1 VTRYASFLVAV
12 RSPFGVYER
21 DDGKSGEYRCLQYA
35 IVYIDEADS
44 RYSSLPVSSTSC
56 KILTIAE
63 TGARTEKVCFSER
76 LHERARA

>member
-12 RSPFGVYER
+12 RSPFGVYVER

-35 IVYIDEADS
+35 IVYIEEADS

-56 KILTIAE
+56 KILTTE
-63 TGARTEKVCFSER
+63 ARTEKVCFSEW
-76 LHERARA
+76 LHERARV